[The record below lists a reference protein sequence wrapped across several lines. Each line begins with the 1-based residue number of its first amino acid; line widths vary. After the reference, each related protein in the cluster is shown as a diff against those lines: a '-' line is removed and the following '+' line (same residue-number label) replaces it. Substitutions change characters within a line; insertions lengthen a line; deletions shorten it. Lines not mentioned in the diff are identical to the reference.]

1 MTYHNS
7 TSTPRSKP
15 TKAEIVKR
23 FREATGMGW
32 MASKLFLAGRSPE
45 LCERIL
51 EARLQQP
58 GSITLHDPIEDH
70 LDYAETFVEI
80 RELTEKE
87 LREEIAF
94 RNAARRDA
102 GDTTALREWPLGT
115 CHLMWRRMKDRLA
128 AEGITWYSPAEMNP
142 GHHFD

>member
-1 MTYHNS
+1 M
-7 TSTPRSKP
+7 PAP
-15 TKAEIVKR
+15 KAEIVKR

-51 EARLQQP
+51 DARLQQP
-58 GSITLHDPIEDH
+58 ESCTLHDPIEDH
-70 LDYAETFVEI
+70 PDFAETFAAI

-87 LREEIAF
+87 LREEIALE
-94 RNAARRDA
+94 NAARRDT
-102 GDTTALREWPLGT
+102 GDDTDLREWPLGT

-128 AEGITWYSPAEMNP
+128 AEGITWYSLADMNP

>member
-1 MTYHNS
+1 MP
-7 TSTPRSKP
+7 TP
-15 TKAEIVKR
+15 KAEIVKR

-51 EARLQQP
+51 DARLQQP
-58 GSITLHDPIEDH
+58 ESGTLHDPIEDH
-70 LDYAETFVEI
+70 PDYAATFVAI
-80 RELTEKE
+80 RDLTEKE
-87 LREEIAF
+87 LREEIALK
-94 RNAARRDA
+94 NAARRDT
-102 GDTTALREWPLGT
+102 GDDAVLREWPLGT

-128 AEGITWYSPAEMNP
+128 AEGITWYSLAEMNP